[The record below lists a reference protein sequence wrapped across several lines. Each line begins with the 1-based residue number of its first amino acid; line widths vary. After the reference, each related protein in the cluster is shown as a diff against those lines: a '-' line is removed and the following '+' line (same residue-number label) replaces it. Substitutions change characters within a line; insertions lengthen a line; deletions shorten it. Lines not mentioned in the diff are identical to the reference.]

1 MDLQADLG
9 CNCPHMSPKAY
20 FHGHVFFLLV
30 YAIRDAAAQNLKKLV
45 EKFGVDWAHQTIIPK
60 VLQMSRDQ
68 NYLHRM
74 TCLFCINVSGF
85 LLPTKYVNIYFV
97 HVLMSL
103 YIIAFN
109 GEIRKRF
116 G

>member
-1 MDLQADLG
+1 MNPVFMKYL
-9 CNCPHMSPKAY
+9 CNTETDIFS
-20 FHGHVFFLLV
+20 FSV

-74 TCLFCINVSGF
+74 TCLFCINVSLKLWQQRF
-85 LLPTKYVNIYFV
+85 YR
-97 HVLMSL
+97 
-103 YIIAFN
+103 YIS
-109 GEIRKRF
+109 
-116 G
+116 